1 MRFIAA
7 LPRARLIRLG
17 VAGALATT
25 LLPLGAVAGA
35 NRAPVSTRPVP
46 TTVSGLKAPMRGVVD
61 RNALPLPAWS
71 STGSA
76 NGPIGGYVLR
86 VAWKDLQNSDGSI
99 TAGNPIDAAL
109 AHLPAGFQLK
119 VRLLA
124 GANAPGWLLKTAG
137 SVTLSNDG
145 SGSAAVLKWWVPAAN
160 TAYNSLISGLAARY
174 DTNPAISDVTISRCM
189 VFTAEPLLRP
199 GNASNLAALSRAG
212 LTAAL
217 DEQCQSQAIAAHG
230 ALVHTRSSL
239 ALNPY
244 QKITSGGSA
253 VVDEAYTRG
262 LMDECRSTLGYRCV
276 LENNSLK
283 QGSRGGD
290 YDNMYAAIKA
300 HGAPIAIQT
309 ANSSNF
315 RSCSSLLSVL
325 NIAVSL
331 GSNSVELPFNYN
343 KLCSPADVALKDAAL
358 QQNPSP

>member
-1 MRFIAA
+1 
-7 LPRARLIRLG
+7 
-17 VAGALATT
+17 
-25 LLPLGAVAGA
+25 
-35 NRAPVSTRPVP
+35 
-46 TTVSGLKAPMRGVVD
+46 
-61 RNALPLPAWS
+61 
-71 STGSA
+71 
-76 NGPIGGYVLR
+76 VLR

-99 TAGNPIDAAL
+99 TAGNPIDGAL

-124 GANAPGWLLKTAG
+124 GADAPGWLLKTAG
-137 SVTLSNDG
+137 SVTLRG
-145 SGSAAVLKWWVPAAN
+145 SGSAAVLRWWVPAAN
-160 TAYNSLISGLAARY
+160 TAYTSLISGLAARY
-174 DTNPAISDVTISRCM
+174 DTNPAIADFTISRCM

-199 GNASNLAALSRAG
+199 GKGPNLAALSKAG

-230 ALVHTRSSL
+230 AFAHTRSSL

-262 LMDECRSTLGYRCV
+262 LMDECRSTLGSRCV

-283 QGSRGGD
+283 QGSRGND

-309 ANSSNF
+309 AGSSNF
-315 RSCSSLLSVL
+315 RSCSSLLAVL
-325 NIAVSL
+325 NTAVSL

-343 KLCSPADVALKDAAL
+343 KLCSPADVAPKDAAL
-358 QQNPSP
+358 EQNPSP